1 MALQYHSLRVGVNFG
16 PKQRDGQ
23 TATDENRSWQS
34 LSLNG
39 DGVLS
44 VGLTYVKHPGQEQS
58 HDLQTGLLLL
68 TTARMVPARAR
79 AILEASLKPQ
89 GEHSMTVEQLI
100 SDAATLPPCDRLRI
114 VQALWDSLPE
124 DAFPAPRPE
133 IKAEFDRR
141 MAEYR
146 ENPGSA
152 MTIDELRDRLE
163 ADRAK

>member
-1 MALQYHSLRVGVNFG
+1 MFANVIRANL
-16 PKQRDGQ
+16 D
-23 TATDENRSWQS
+23 
-34 LSLNG
+34 
-39 DGVLS
+39 
-44 VGLTYVKHPGQEQS
+44 
-58 HDLQTGLLLL
+58 QTGLPVV
-68 TTARMVPARAR
+68 TTARLVPARAR

-100 SDAATLPPCDRLRI
+100 TDAATLPPSDRLRI
-114 VQALWDSLPE
+114 AQALWDSLPE
-124 DAFPAPRPE
+124 ETFPAPSPE

-146 ENPGSA
+146 ENPASA

>member
-1 MALQYHSLRVGVNFG
+1 MLPRDQNFG
-16 PKQRDGQ
+16 RI
-23 TATDENRSWQS
+23 
-34 LSLNG
+34 
-39 DGVLS
+39 
-44 VGLTYVKHPGQEQS
+44 GLPV
-58 HDLQTGLLLL
+58 L
-68 TTARMVPARAR
+68 TTARLVPARAR

-100 SDAATLPPCDRLRI
+100 SDAATLPPSDRLRI

-146 ENPGSA
+146 ENPASA